1 MKNLKKLFISTLPIL
16 ITYIFTLLILILSAL
31 IYHSLGYNNVDQFL
45 SISPYILIPVYF
57 IITTILIYKYNI
69 KIKIFSIQKEKYFF
83 YTSLGIS
90 ISIFFNMIIF
100 KFFKINQTVDSI
112 KPIMNIISSGIIGPI
127 YEEILFR
134 GIFYNKLLKFNSSKK
149 SLIITT
155 ICFSLIHFSPIK
167 IIYALGLGYVFTKIY
182 QQDNNILSPIIIHV
196 SANITSIFLFEY
208 NTYLLLF
215 SLINLILCI
224 NIVNKKFF
232 FED

>member
-16 ITYIFTLLILILSAL
+16 ITYILTLLILILSAL

-45 SISPYILIPVYF
+45 SISPYILIPIYL
-57 IITTILIYKYNI
+57 IITIILIDKYNI
-69 KIKIFSIQKEKYFF
+69 KIKIFSTKKEKYFF

-127 YEEILFR
+127 YEEVLFR
-134 GIFYNKLLKFNSSKK
+134 GVFYQQLLKFNSQKN
-149 SLIITT
+149 SLLITT
-155 ICFSLIHFSPIK
+155 ICFSLIHLSPIK

-224 NIVNKKFF
+224 NIVNKKIS

>member
-1 MKNLKKLFISTLPIL
+1 MNYLKKLLLATLPIL
-16 ITYIFTLLILILSAL
+16 ITYIIIILNLILFAE
-31 IYHSLGYNNVDQFL
+31 IYNLLGYNDINHFL
-45 SISPYILIPVYF
+45 SISPYILIPSY
-57 IITTILIYKYNI
+57 IITIIILIKKYSI
-69 KIKIFSIQKEKYFF
+69 KINFTSLLKEKTFF

-90 ISIFFNMIIF
+90 FSIFLNMLIF
-100 KFFKINQTVDSI
+100 KYFSISQTKYSLNLI
-112 KPIMNIISSGIIGPI
+112 INIISSGIIGPI

-134 GIFYNKLLKFNSSKK
+134 EIFYNKLLKFNSHKK

-155 ICFSLIHFSPIK
+155 ICFSLIHVSSIK
-167 IIYALGLGYVFTKIY
+167 MFYALILGYIFTKIY

-196 SANITSIFLFEY
+196 SSNITSIFLFEY

-224 NIVNKKFF
+224 NILNKKIS